1 MKKLKFSNVN
11 RRHLTLIGLVFLIAV
26 AGYVNVRF
34 SNNTLPVMSNIN
46 EETKS
51 VKNEKNEENTSLKSD
66 PYTLAIMERD
76 NKRSKSMDVL
86 REIIESQSCDKETKD
101 NAQLMLTNSAKYIND
116 ENTIESSIKAK
127 GIEKNVV
134 YIDSD
139 SVSVLVYDKKL
150 TNVLVSQIKDIV
162 TEKTNISPNKI
173 KIIENK

>member
-1 MKKLKFSNVN
+1 MKKIKFNNVN

-34 SNNTLPVMSNIN
+34 SNNTMPVMSNTKT
-46 EETKS
+46 ETKS
-51 VKNEKNEENTSLKSD
+51 EKKEENSAPKSD
-66 PYTLAIMERD
+66 PYTLAVMERD
-76 NKRSKSMDVL
+76 NKRSKSMELL
-86 REIIESQSCDKETKD
+86 REIVESSGCDKQTKD

-139 SVSVLVYDKKL
+139 SVTVLVYEKEL
-150 TNVLVSQIKDIV
+150 TNVAVSQIKDIV

>member
-34 SNNTLPVMSNIN
+34 SDNTLPVMSNTN
-46 EETKS
+46 NKTES
-51 VKNEKNEENTSLKSD
+51 VKNEEKTVPKSD
-66 PYTLAIMERD
+66 PYTLAVMERD

-86 REIIESQSCDKETKD
+86 REIIDSSNCDKQTKD
-101 NAQLMLTNSAKYIND
+101 NAQLMLTNSAKYITD

-139 SVSVLVYDKKL
+139 SVTVLVYEKKL